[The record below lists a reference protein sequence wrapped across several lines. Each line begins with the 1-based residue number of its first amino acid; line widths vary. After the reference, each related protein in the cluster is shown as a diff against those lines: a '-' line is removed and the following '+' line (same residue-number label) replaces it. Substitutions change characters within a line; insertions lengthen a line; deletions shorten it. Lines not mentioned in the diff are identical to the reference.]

1 MKNKTRS
8 TRPATFP
15 LTIGTPY
22 GLIRLELEVCRNCDD
37 HFNFRVVDTAP
48 ALSTRAAEPF
58 LYRLMNTLEAVGSDL
73 WLTLPPESVKQSIA
87 ANTYTFDR
95 LVIPP
100 SEVN

>member
-8 TRPATFP
+8 PRSATFP
-15 LTIGTPY
+15 LTIGTSY

-37 HFNFRVVDTAP
+37 HFNFRVLDTAP

-73 WLTLPPESVKQSIA
+73 WLTLPPESVQQSIA
-87 ANTYTFDR
+87 AGTYTNDR
-95 LVIPP
+95 VVVPV
-100 SEVN
+100 EVN